1 MARDTRSAQA
11 DVYAAETSVL
21 AQTTAEVRAGSPG
34 LQATTSL
41 HGNGGGMS
49 LQDTMAQIA
58 SLQRAIQDQTRLI
71 NDFLKGNRDTMQLV
85 RTELKGSTKG
95 YDQLMVNSL
104 SQVESSLASSLSSLQ
119 RAADALTQVRAV

>member
-1 MARDTRSAQA
+1 
-11 DVYAAETSVL
+11 
-21 AQTTAEVRAGSPG
+21 
-34 LQATTSL
+34 
-41 HGNGGGMS
+41 MS

>member
-1 MARDTRSAQA
+1 
-11 DVYAAETSVL
+11 
-21 AQTTAEVRAGSPG
+21 
-34 LQATTSL
+34 
-41 HGNGGGMS
+41 
-49 LQDTMAQIA
+49 MAQIA